1 AVALARDAVLKRL
14 STERTLR
21 ENILSYYLR
30 CRDRG
35 FSEDIEKI
43 VYEHVKNMTL
53 ADLMAFH
60 KQEIA
65 NRNYRL
71 LLLGDEGDWN
81 TDDLKQR
88 GTIQRLTLEDIFG
101 Y

>member
-1 AVALARDAVLKRL
+1 
-14 STERTLR
+14 
-21 ENILSYYLR
+21 
-30 CRDRG
+30 
-35 FSEDIEKI
+35 
-43 VYEHVKNMTL
+43 MTL